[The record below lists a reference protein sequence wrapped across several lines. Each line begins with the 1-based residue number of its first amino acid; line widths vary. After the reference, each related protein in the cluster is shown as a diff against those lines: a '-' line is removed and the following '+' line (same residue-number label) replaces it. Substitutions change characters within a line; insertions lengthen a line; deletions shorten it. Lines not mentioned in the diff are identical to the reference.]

1 MSLSFRKFLDR
12 AFLLLLVLLFG
23 VAAMFLLLL
32 LGYVFVKGGGVVNLE
47 FLTSMPKPVGEEGG
61 GVLNGIVGSLLISFV
76 GLLLAVPVGVLTGV
90 FLAEFPGSRL
100 SKLAALA
107 IDVLQATPSIV
118 IGILVY
124 LWVVVPMRGFSGLS
138 GAVALSLIML
148 PVVARSTEET
158 VKMLPPSLKEAAYAL
173 GVPYHRIVLRVL
185 LPSSFSGIAT
195 GVLLSLSRA
204 LGETAP
210 ILFTAFGSPYLVLNL
225 LKPMAALPLI
235 VFNYAKSPYEVWHQK
250 AWGASLVL
258 LVIVLVLNT
267 TSKWV
272 SNRWKVR
279 F

>member
-1 MSLSFRKFLDR
+1 LSLSFRKFLDR

-32 LGYVFVKGGGVVNLE
+32 LGYVFVKGGGVVNLG